1 MERLGGDCH
10 LHTDARTF
18 KPHHRMR
25 INVQSPP
32 PEPATEL
39 PILQPLAGKS
49 SDSKASAI
57 AAGRARRMLVSIDFS
72 PSSRRLLRKAA
83 ALARE
88 TRARLTMIYVQ
99 PQDWI
104 EEDASNPLVAEAY
117 RDLGEEAVAR
127 LRRLGDEEIE
137 GDIEVNAE
145 FRVGKWAR
153 TLAEAARREETDL
166 LVVTGQEHRGLLG
179 LVRVHPTQQLLRNA
193 PCPVVV
199 LPERMLANPPP
210 MRQVVA
216 AVGTSRSSR
225 RAAKHAA
232 TLATELGLPLV
243 LLHILPERGL
253 GTRLSLANPLKQ
265 QKAIAESVRDK
276 MLDWLSEEITAG
288 LQAKVL
294 IRSGFPVTRALER
307 NLSLL
312 NPELVVLGAG
322 SRLGGKYVRTVLRS
336 TFAPVVLVGP
346 QSPAEPRQVRVP
358 AAGVAMPV
366 ARAVQSRPAASP
378 RPAES
383 RSPFAGSSE
392 MPKHKRILVVDDDRS
407 VRESLD
413 KLFKGEDC
421 EVALAADGQE
431 VIGKVDPSQ
440 FDLVLLDLKMQGA
453 NGWTTLRHLHS
464 VKPELPVVLIT
475 GLPDRYKLANAAGVS
490 ALVEKPLDVPAL
502 LETVRDLLDA
512 PGRESEPDPAGGC
525 RLVRSTCTIWRSKLR
540 ERRDTPL
547 PVAAVHPDVPA

>member
-1 MERLGGDCH
+1 
-10 LHTDARTF
+10 
-18 KPHHRMR
+18 MR

-39 PILQPLAGKS
+39 PILQPLTGKS

-232 TLATELGLPLV
+232 TLATER
-243 LLHILPERGL
+243 E
-253 GTRLSLANPLKQ
+253 
-265 QKAIAESVRDK
+265 ES
-276 MLDWLSEEITAG
+276 
-288 LQAKVL
+288 
-294 IRSGFPVTRALER
+294 
-307 NLSLL
+307 
-312 NPELVVLGAG
+312 
-322 SRLGGKYVRTVLRS
+322 
-336 TFAPVVLVGP
+336 
-346 QSPAEPRQVRVP
+346 
-358 AAGVAMPV
+358 
-366 ARAVQSRPAASP
+366 
-378 RPAES
+378 
-383 RSPFAGSSE
+383 
-392 MPKHKRILVVDDDRS
+392 
-407 VRESLD
+407 
-413 KLFKGEDC
+413 
-421 EVALAADGQE
+421 
-431 VIGKVDPSQ
+431 
-440 FDLVLLDLKMQGA
+440 
-453 NGWTTLRHLHS
+453 
-464 VKPELPVVLIT
+464 
-475 GLPDRYKLANAAGVS
+475 
-490 ALVEKPLDVPAL
+490 
-502 LETVRDLLDA
+502 
-512 PGRESEPDPAGGC
+512 
-525 RLVRSTCTIWRSKLR
+525 
-540 ERRDTPL
+540 
-547 PVAAVHPDVPA
+547 